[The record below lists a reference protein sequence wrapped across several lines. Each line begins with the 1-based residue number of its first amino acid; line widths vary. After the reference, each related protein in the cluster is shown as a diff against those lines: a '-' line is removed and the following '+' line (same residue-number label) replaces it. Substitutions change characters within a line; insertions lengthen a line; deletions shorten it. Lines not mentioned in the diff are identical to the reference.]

1 MEQELKN
8 MLTLIYEEVKEFKV
22 RVINL
27 ETQTTS
33 LREDLETRTTSL
45 RNDLQAQINSLREE
59 LDKRTSALDQQAK
72 RHFEILE
79 RDLGGALD
87 WGKYLQEKKVDKEAL
102 KQAAV

>member
-8 MLTLIYEEVKEFKV
+8 MFTLIYEEVKELKV
-22 RVINL
+22 RVTN
-27 ETQTTS
+27 
-33 LREDLETRTTSL
+33 LETRTTSL